1 VSRGYLEERRL
12 DFNGDVVPFDRRQA
26 LRRLGDESFDVLIIG
41 GGITG
46 AGCALDA
53 ATRGLRVAL
62 VEAHDFASGT
72 SSKSSKLVHGGLRYL
87 QNGELRLVYEALAE
101 RQILAGNAPHLVHM
115 LPFLLPIF
123 RDGGF
128 IDRRL
133 ARGLGLAM
141 WGYDL
146 TGGFRYGKLHDRLTK
161 SEALAR
167 FPTLDGSRLAYA
179 YVYYDATADDARL
192 TLAIARTAAF
202 HGAAVAN
209 YAPVQSLTHDRD
221 GRVVGVTVA
230 ADGLTIAIR
239 ARVVINA
246 CGVWSDRVRAMD
258 RDTIAPLIR
267 QAKGIHITVP
277 RSLIGN
283 QIAAVLPVP
292 GDRRTVFVVPWGDFT
307 YVGTTDTDY
316 DGDLDDPRCNDDDVA
331 YLLRTINASLA
342 RSIARDDIV
351 GAWAGLR
358 PLVATSRS
366 RGRTSDLSR
375 RHLVHTGASGLITVT
390 GGKLTTYRRMSEEA
404 VDKAIRMLGLHGH
417 RSLTARVPLVG
428 ADQID
433 RDGADPHLAPRYGAE
448 AGAVLALSRQPGL
461 ARPLVAG
468 LPYLRAEVVFA
479 ARYEMAQ
486 TVDDVLSRRTR
497 ARVLA
502 RRASV
507 AAATDVAMLLGAELG
522 LSPEMQRAQVTA
534 YRTRVDDA
542 E

>member
-1 VSRGYLEERRL
+1 MG
-12 DFNGDVVPFDRRQA
+12 FNGDVVPFDRRQA
-26 LRRLGDESFDVLIIG
+26 LRRLADEPFDVLIVG

-87 QNGELRLVYEALAE
+87 QNGELGLVYEALAE
-101 RQILAGNAPHLVHM
+101 RQILTDNAPHLVHM

-123 RDGGF
+123 HDGGF

-146 TGGFRYGKLHDRLTK
+146 TGGFRYGKFHDRLSK
-161 SEALAR
+161 SDALAL
-167 FPTLDGSRLAYA
+167 FPTLDAPRLAYA

-202 HGAAVAN
+202 HGAACAN
-209 YAPVQSLTHDRD
+209 YAPVQSLTHDRG
-221 GRVVGVTVA
+221 GRIVGATVEADGVT
-230 ADGLTIAIR
+230 IAVR

-246 CGVWSDRVRAMD
+246 CGVWSDRVRALD
-258 RDTIAPLIR
+258 RDAVTPLIR
-267 QAKGIHITVP
+267 PAKGIHITVS
-277 RSLIGN
+277 RALIGN
-283 QIAAVLPVP
+283 EIAAVLPVP
-292 GDRRTVFVVPWGDFT
+292 GEKRTVFVVPWGDFT

-316 DGDLDDPRCNDDDVA
+316 DGNLDDPRCTEDDVA

-342 RSIARDDIV
+342 PRVSRQDIV

-358 PLVATSRS
+358 PLVAASRS
-366 RGRTSDLSR
+366 RGRRTSDLSR
-375 RHLVHTGASGLITVT
+375 RHLVDTAASGLITVT
-390 GGKLTTYRRMSEEA
+390 GGKLTTYRRMSEA
-404 VDKAIRMLGLHGH
+404 TIDRAIRMLDMNGH
-417 RSLTARVPLVG
+417 RCLTKRVPLVG
-428 ADQID
+428 AERFD
-433 RDGADPHLAPRYGAE
+433 RARADPHLAARFGSE
-448 AGAVLALSRQPGL
+448 ASAVLALARQAGL
-461 ARPLVAG
+461 SQPLIPG

-479 ARYEMAQ
+479 ARHEMAQ

-497 ARVLA
+497 ARILA

-507 AAATDVAMLLGAELG
+507 AAAADVAMLLGAELG
-522 LSPEMQRAQVTA
+522 LSPDAQQAQVTA
-534 YRTRVDDA
+534 YRTRVGDA